1 MFIPWK
7 FSAVLLTLLTCTGV
21 MSYPHESTTDRTR
34 TTHALSLQMRQPE
47 ENAAVVPLV
56 SKEWLEERIVET
68 YKRPQAQA
76 SDIASAI
83 IEASQTFNIRWQ
95 ILSSMIGAE
104 SSFNPDARSFAGA
117 IGPLQV
123 RPQIWGYL
131 DYDLTNT
138 RQNVMAGA
146 YILQGYK
153 ARCGNWD
160 CAIAAYNVGITN
172 FTQNKKRN
180 AQQRYMAKV
189 SNKMRF
195 WR

>member
-1 MFIPWK
+1 MFISWK
-7 FSAVLLTLLTCTGV
+7 ISAVFLTLLTCTGV
-21 MSYPHESTTDRTR
+21 ISYPHEKTTDR

-47 ENAAVVPLV
+47 ENSAVVPLV
-56 SKEWLEERIVET
+56 SIEWLEERIVKV
-68 YKRPQAQA
+68 YKRPRAQA

-153 ARCGNWD
+153 ARCGSWE

-172 FTQNKKRN
+172 FTRNKKRN

-189 SNKMRF
+189 SSKMRF
-195 WR
+195 WK